1 MPQNT
6 NPIFIQNPTTVLV
19 TVTGATTDRTA
30 TVTGETRTLVTA
42 GSNGTKITQIGY
54 KCQGANSAATILI
67 FVSNTSG
74 QNLRLF
80 DEITVTPVTPTV
92 TSPSGRNATI
102 YDDFQIESGQ
112 IVVVGATV
120 LSTNINIFASK
131 ADY

>member
-30 TVTGETRTLVTA
+30 TVTGATRTLVTS

-54 KCQGANSAATILI
+54 KCQGTSSAATILI
-67 FVSNTSG
+67 FVSDTNG

-80 DEITVTPVTPTV
+80 DEITVTAVSPTL
-92 TSPSGRNATI
+92 TSPSGRNVTI

-120 LSTNINIFASK
+120 VSTNINIFASK